1 MTALRPYGGLD
12 RMLHRLAFAGIP
24 AQLALADVEQRLYR
38 RELSAEGSARP
49 VFITALPRA
58 GTTLLLEL
66 LSRLPEFAAHTYRQM
81 PFVLC
86 PLTWERL
93 SRGFRRPG
101 RAQERAHGDG
111 IRIDYDSPEAFEE
124 IVWKAHWPEKY
135 RSDRIEPWSSAE
147 RNPAFED
154 FMHQHMRSIVALRAG
169 IRGGAGVRYLSKN
182 NANIARIALLS
193 ELFPDC
199 RIVVPV
205 REPWSHAASMLRQHR
220 RFLNLHAEDGFARRY
235 MEWLGHHEFGGNLKP
250 IDFDDWVAASAARDA
265 RSLHY
270 WLTYWHRTYSA
281 ILAGRTPNVVLVDY
295 EALCRAPHTM
305 LRAVAGAL
313 EIEAADALA
322 AQAGRLRAPTVHAR
336 TVADADMETAERCHA
351 LHRRLRAVCIGGI
364 A

>member
-1 MTALRPYGGLD
+1 MTAARPYGGVE
-12 RMLHRLAFAGIP
+12 RILHRLAFAGIP

-38 RELSAEGSARP
+38 SELSADGSARP

-86 PLTWERL
+86 PLIWERL
-93 SRGFRRPG
+93 SRGFRRSG

-135 RSDRIEPWSSAE
+135 RRDRIEPWSSVD
-147 RNPAFED
+147 RNPVFED
-154 FMHQHMRSIVALRAG
+154 FLHQHMRSIVALQAAERAP
-169 IRGGAGVRYLSKN
+169 VRYISKN
-182 NANIARIALLS
+182 NANIGRIGLLTA
-193 ELFPDC
+193 LFPDC

-205 REPWSHAASMLRQHR
+205 RDPWNHAASMLRQHR
-220 RFLNLHAEDGFARRY
+220 RFLSLHAEDGFARRY

-250 IDFDDWVAASAARDA
+250 IDFDGWLARSAARDTG
-265 RSLHY
+265 SLRF
-270 WLTYWHRTYSA
+270 WLGYWHKAYSA
-281 ILAGRTPNVVLVDY
+281 IDAECPGNVVLVDY
-295 EALCRAPHTM
+295 ESLCRAPAAV
-305 LRAVAGAL
+305 LRQLARAL
-313 EIEAADALA
+313 EIDAVEALVAQSRRLRTPTRYDRTGIGADA
-322 AQAGRLRAPTVHAR
+322 
-336 TVADADMETAERCHA
+336 ETAERIHA
-351 LHRRLRAVCIGGI
+351 LHHKLRAACIGGI